1 MNPPN
6 VALAARLLTE
16 SNPVWAWAI
25 AVTAVGLLVAALM
38 VLVQDTG
45 KSGRRAAIWGVL
57 IFVLPIIGPGVY
69 LIWETV
75 RYRREHGRPEKGL
88 VEKYAPEE
96 VAQRREEARREQARS
111 EQARS
116 GDARE
121 DQARQDEAERAA
133 RRGDERDAASD

>member
-1 MNPPN
+1 MNPSN
-6 VALAARLLTE
+6 AVLAARLLTE

-45 KSGRRAAIWGVL
+45 KPGRRAAIWGVV
-57 IFVLPIIGPGVY
+57 IFMIPIIGPAFY

-75 RYRREHGRPEKGL
+75 RYHREHGRPEKGM

-96 VAQRREEARREQARS
+96 VAQRREEARREEAR
-111 EQARS
+111 R
-116 GDARE
+116 DE
-121 DQARQDEAERAA
+121 DRRGS
-133 RRGDERDAASD
+133 RRGDDADAAAD